1 MIEKDLIEEIVNE
14 GLAGSE
20 YFLVDVKV
28 SKDNVIE
35 VEIDADEGVNID
47 FCVELSRFVES
58 KLDREK
64 EDFELNVGSA
74 GLTSPFKV
82 RRQYE
87 KNVGN
92 EVEVLTKEGKKHRGV
107 LVSVDEESFSVD
119 ETVMERREGDKRK
132 KAYVETRVFGYEEI
146 KSVHYIIDFK

>member
-1 MIEKDLIEEIVNE
+1 MIQKELIEQIVNE
-14 GLAGSE
+14 KLAGSE
-20 YFLVDVKV
+20 YFLVEVKV
-28 SKDNVIE
+28 SKDDVID

-47 FCVELSRFVES
+47 FCVELSHFVES
-58 KLDREK
+58 KLDREA

-87 KNVGN
+87 KNLGN
-92 EVEVLTKEGKKHRGV
+92 EVEVLDGEGRKHKGE
-107 LVSVDEESFSVD
+107 LVSVDEESFSID

-132 KAYVETRVFGYEEI
+132 KAYVVNRVFRYSEI
-146 KSVHYIIDFK
+146 KSTHYIIDFK